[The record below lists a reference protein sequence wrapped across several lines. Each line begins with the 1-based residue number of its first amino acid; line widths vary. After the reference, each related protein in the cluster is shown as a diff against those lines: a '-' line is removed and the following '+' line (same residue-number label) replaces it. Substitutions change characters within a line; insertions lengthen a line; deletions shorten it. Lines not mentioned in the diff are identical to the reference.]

1 MHYSYPGNVRELENF
16 IERAISL
23 ANSPEILPSD
33 LPAFMLE
40 STPPKKVEIPRLKD
54 AVRDVEKKIISS
66 ALEKSGG
73 NISRAAE
80 TLGVY
85 RQQLQRKIKKLKIA
99 T

>member
-1 MHYSYPGNVRELENF
+1 
-16 IERAISL
+16 
-23 ANSPEILPSD
+23 
-33 LPAFMLE
+33 
-40 STPPKKVEIPRLKD
+40 
-54 AVRDVEKKIISS
+54 
-66 ALEKSGG
+66 KSGG